1 MYSGIAN
8 QRETTIVWDRVSGE
22 PLYPAIV
29 WSDTR
34 TKDTLQQIINRFAL
48 YTPTVL
54 RIRDVYRRSRIRLFS
69 IPDPGSKLF
78 PSRIRITELKY
89 FNPKKMVCKL

>member
-1 MYSGIAN
+1 MRYLLIQRRFCYGAPGLNVISQKCGLYTGIAN

-34 TKDTLQQIINRFAL
+34 TKDTLQQIINRFA
-48 YTPTVL
+48 
-54 RIRDVYRRSRIRLFS
+54 
-69 IPDPGSKLF
+69 
-78 PSRIRITELKY
+78 
-89 FNPKKMVCKL
+89 